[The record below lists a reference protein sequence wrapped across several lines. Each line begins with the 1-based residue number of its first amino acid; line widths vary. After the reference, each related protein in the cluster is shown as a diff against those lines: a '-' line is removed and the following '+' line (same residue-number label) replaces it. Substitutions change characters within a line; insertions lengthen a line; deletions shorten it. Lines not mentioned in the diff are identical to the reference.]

1 MGEIVTVNF
10 RGDELYGFKQDD
22 GVFVALKPIVEALGM
37 SWVGQNERVNRD
49 PVLSK
54 GIRVMRIPFGRGGAQ
69 EATCIKM
76 ERLNGWLFGI
86 DTNRIKD
93 QTVRERVILY
103 QEECYDVLYQHFSK
117 GRAENFDPIGVDLTE
132 PMSERRKLVIEARQ
146 TWGHVV
152 AKQLWLKLG
161 MPKVSAMLLDTEAAA
176 DQPELPGLA
185 PANDRHEVQKA
196 A

>member
-10 RGDELYGFKQDD
+10 RGDQLYGFKQDD
-22 GVFVALKPIVEALGM
+22 GVFVALTPICEAMGIAWEPQRKRLH
-37 SWVGQNERVNRD
+37 RD
-49 PVLSK
+49 PVLSEATS
-54 GIRVMRIPFGRGGAQ
+54 IMEVPFGGHRGQ
-69 EATCIKM
+69 PVTCLKM
-76 ERLNGWLFGI
+76 ELLNGWLFGI
-86 DTNRIKD
+86 DSSRIKD
-93 QTVRERVILY
+93 DEVRERVILY
-103 QEECYDVLYQHFSK
+103 QRECYGVLYQHFAK
-117 GRAENFDPIGVDLTE
+117 GRAENFDPIGADLTE